1 MSENTQLG
9 CAVTYVVK
17 RELGGFFSK
26 ARTTGIFPMEI
37 AMDTSNFADDVE
49 VVEVSESFRVSKFDD
64 GLKDLVQKEVK
75 QRVEGIQPPECV
87 VYLRTFKDKEDFK
100 EEDREQFLN
109 LVDNFAMYHY
119 NYMANKEDGPYQSS
133 FEFKIRL
140 LKILHATKP
149 FEGQAELIHYVKHI
163 PYISISRL

>member
-1 MSENTQLG
+1 MSIKNKLG
-9 CAVTYVVK
+9 CRVTYVIK

-26 ARTTGIFPMEI
+26 NKTTGIFPKEI
-37 AMDTSNFADDVE
+37 AMNPSCFGEDVE
-49 VVEVSESFRVSKFDD
+49 VVEVSEPFLVSKFND
-64 GLKDLVQKEVK
+64 GLSELTPKNPRD
-75 QRVEGIQPPECV
+75 RVAGIQPPECV

-133 FEFKIRL
+133 FEFKIHL
-140 LKILHATKP
+140 LKILHATRA

>member
-26 ARTTGIFPMEI
+26 ARTTGIFPLEI

-49 VVEVSESFRVSKFDD
+49 VVKVSEPFRVSKFDD
-64 GLKDLVQKEVK
+64 GLKDLVQDEVK

-87 VYLRTFKDKEDFK
+87 VYLRTLKDKGEFK
-100 EEDREQFLN
+100 EEDKKVFLD

-119 NYMANKEDGPYQSS
+119 NYVANKENGPYQSS

-140 LKILHATKP
+140 LKILHATTP
-149 FEGQAELIHYVKHI
+149 FEGLAELIHYVKHI